1 MEAAK
6 RPFEASTAAG
16 TLDPQPSTTT
26 RPSKRTTMTW
36 WVVAV
41 ATAVVEVVVE
51 AALPGVQAAAAAVTQ
66 EQPAVVCRPMPV
78 ASATT
83 RGDNV
88 GGAGRGGGVGISGGG
103 RWPGGARGPPL
114 ISHQA
119 WPAGV
124 PARLQWW
131 CRQRA
136 KEVYHAVSTS
146 RGPGRRQ
153 GWRRRYTFDHKR
165 KQ

>member
-1 MEAAK
+1 MPIK
-6 RPFEASTAAG
+6 RPRLQVVQC
-16 TLDPQPSTTT
+16 TLDSSIQEDNDE
-26 RPSKRTTMTW
+26 
-36 WVVAV
+36 VVAV
-41 ATAVVEVVVE
+41 AAAVVEVVVE

-124 PARLQWW
+124 PARLVVQAAVVEVVVAAW
-131 CRQRA
+131 
-136 KEVYHAVSTS
+136 EVYHAVATS
-146 RGPGRRQ
+146 RSACRL
-153 GWRRRYTFDHKR
+153 
-165 KQ
+165 